1 MTAPSCTRALTC
13 PGPVSSL
20 QGIIFTAG
28 AMWNILQ
35 ALNIPIH
42 IQEVSTPP

>member
-1 MTAPSCTRALTC
+1 MPPEDDCWRA
-13 PGPVSSL
+13 
-20 QGIIFTAG
+20 QGLILTAG

-42 IQEVSTPP
+42 VQEVRMVQMVKLDSR